1 MLENLKQ
8 KDFEHLLDV
17 LILYKQLQ
25 PKRDVY
31 LNERS
36 IKEAFYFMNNQGK
49 DIAKKL
55 GLN

>member
-1 MLENLKQ
+1 MLEKLKQ
-8 KDFEHLLDV
+8 EDFEHLLDV
-17 LILYKQLQ
+17 LILYTQLN
-25 PKRDVY
+25 PKKSVY
-31 LNERS
+31 LNERC